1 MCKSSSLLLFL
12 LANVCF
18 SECLLA
24 VDANAPTAVG
34 SASTWPAFRGPTGQ
48 GLVDTSLPTKWSEE
62 ENHLENVA
70 WKCSIPGKG
79 WSSPVASGGHIWM
92 TTAVEHETTDTEKE
106 ELLKDEK
113 KPKQRQVAKT
123 VSLRAVCVDAET
135 GKVLHDIELLSVEN
149 PDPIHLLN
157 SYASPTP
164 VLEEHAEGDRLY
176 CHFGTFGTT
185 CLNTKSGE
193 KIWEKRFP
201 SQHAV
206 GPGSSPILW
215 EDLLV
220 LVCDGMEAQYVIAL
234 HKDSG
239 EVAWKTDRPPME
251 GDDGDFHKAFS
262 TPLVSHEGGYGSKTQ
277 LLVPGAQWFVA
288 YEARTGEMVWHIN
301 HGKGFSNVA
310 APVHRNGVAYL
321 ITGFTKPE
329 LWAIPIN
336 SRGELKVGNVLWEQK
351 KQIPKKSSPVIAGN
365 AIYVISD
372 NGVLSCV
379 DGDSGEI
386 HWVKRLGG
394 NYSASPIATSNGLV
408 YFCSHE
414 GKTTVVR
421 ANAEKYE
428 EVAENK
434 LDGQLMA
441 SPIAVNG
448 SLYLRS
454 DKHLYR
460 IQ

>member
-1 MCKSSSLLLFL
+1 MSKPLQLLLCFL
-12 LANVCF
+12 LSVGF
-18 SECLLA
+18 IECGYA
-24 VDANAPTAVG
+24 DDANSLTSKTA
-34 SASTWPAFRGPTGQ
+34 ASTWPSFRGPSGQ
-48 GLVDTSLPTKWSEE
+48 GLVDTLLPTKWSEE
-62 ENHLENVA
+62 ENHLENIA
-70 WKCSIPGKG
+70 WKCPVPGKG
-79 WSSPVASGGHIWM
+79 WSSPVATGGHIWM
-92 TTAVEHETTDTEKE
+92 TTAVEHVATDAEKE
-106 ELLKDEK
+106 GLQNEEQ
-113 KPKQRQVAKT
+113 PKQRQSTKT

-135 GKVLHDIELLSVEN
+135 GKLLHDIELFSVEN
-149 PDPIHLLN
+149 PDSIHTLN

-164 VLEEHAEGDRLY
+164 VLEQHPDDNSGDRLY

-185 CLNTKSGE
+185 CLDTKTGE

-206 GPGSSPILW
+206 GPGSSPIVW

-220 LVCDGMEAQYVIAL
+220 LVCDGMEAQYVMAL
-234 HKDSG
+234 NKNTGDA
-239 EVAWKTDRPPME
+239 VWRTDRPPME

-262 TPLVSHEGGYGSKTQ
+262 TALAVQDGNGEAQ

-288 YEARTGEMVWHIN
+288 YEARNGKMLWHIN

-310 APVHRNGVAYL
+310 APVYRNGVAYL
-321 ITGFTKPE
+321 VTGFTKPE
-329 LWAIPIN
+329 LWAIPVS
-336 SRGELKVGNVLWEQK
+336 SRGELKTANVLWEQK
-351 KQIPKKSSPVIAGN
+351 KQIPKKSSPLIAGN
-365 AIYVISD
+365 EIYVISD
-372 NGVLSCV
+372 KGVLSCV
-379 DGDSGEI
+379 DAGSGEI

-394 NYSASPIATSNGLV
+394 NYSASPILAGGLL

-428 EVAENK
+428 EVAENQ

-448 SLYLRS
+448 TLYLRS

-460 IQ
+460 IR